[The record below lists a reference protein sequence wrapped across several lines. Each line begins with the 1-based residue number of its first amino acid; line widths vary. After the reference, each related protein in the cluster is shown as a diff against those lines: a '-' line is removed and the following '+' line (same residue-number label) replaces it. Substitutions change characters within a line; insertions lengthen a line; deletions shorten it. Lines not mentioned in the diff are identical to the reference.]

1 MNYHLKAPIL
11 GFEHISEVRLEKI
24 DTLFSR
30 LISTNLK
37 GNNTLL
43 DMVLVNPYALREYSF
58 TIPKYIELLLELD
71 LKSKVEVYCVVVLQK
86 NLEDSM
92 VNFLAP
98 LVFNP
103 KNGFGAQVALSMMD
117 YPDFGFRDTLK
128 SFAGE
133 SRERA

>member
-1 MNYHLKAPIL
+1 MNYFLKAPIL
-11 GFEHISEVRLEKI
+11 GFEHINEVRLEKI
-24 DTLFSR
+24 DPLFSR
-30 LISTNLK
+30 LISQ
-37 GNNTLL
+37 NNSHLTL
-43 DMVLVNPYALREYSF
+43 DMVLANPYYLREYSF

-71 LKSKVEVYCVVVLQK
+71 LNSKVEVYCVVVLQK

-117 YPDFGFRDTLK
+117 YPDFGFRDPLK
-128 SFAGE
+128 SFVIKE
-133 SRERA
+133 RERA